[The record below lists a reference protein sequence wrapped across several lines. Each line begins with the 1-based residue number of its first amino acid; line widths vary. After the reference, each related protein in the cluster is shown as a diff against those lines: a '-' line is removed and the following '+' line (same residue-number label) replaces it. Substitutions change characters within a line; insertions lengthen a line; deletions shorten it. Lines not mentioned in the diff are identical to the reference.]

1 MLLILQGALTLGL
14 LWAFLALAVHLSF
27 RVLQMPDL
35 SVEGTLIL
43 GAGTAATLI
52 YTGHNPFLAT
62 FAAMGAGSLG
72 GLVTGILH
80 SKFKIPPILAGI
92 LTMIAS
98 YSIALRIM
106 RGSPLV
112 TFLRDPTV
120 FSFLENMG
128 FSNRNSVILFTLGF
142 LALWGSLLYCF
153 YGTEIGAALRATGNN
168 RQMAKAQG
176 VNTDAMIIL
185 GLVVSNGFVGLT
197 GALVAQNARSA
208 SVDMGSGTIVFGL
221 AAVIISEVLFPV
233 RRFWLRMITLVI
245 GSIIYRL
252 VIALVLEL
260 GMPPSDMRL
269 FTAIVVAIALVL
281 PLIRDKYSKSYRKH
295 KLGGGL

>member
-1 MLLILQGALTLGL
+1 MFLILQGALTLGL

-52 YTGHNPFLAT
+52 YAGHNPFLAT
-62 FAAMGAGSLG
+62 FAAMGVGSMG
-72 GLVTGILH
+72 GLVTGTLH
-80 SKFKIPPILAGI
+80 AKFKIPPILAGI

-112 TFLRDPTV
+112 TFLREPTV

-128 FSNRNSVILFTLGF
+128 LSNRNGVILFTLGF
-142 LALWGSLLYCF
+142 LVLWGGLLYCF

-208 SVDMGSGTIVFGL
+208 SIDMGAGTIVFGL
-221 AAVIISEVLFPV
+221 AAVIIAEVLFPV
-233 RRFWLRMITLVI
+233 RRFWVRMITLAI